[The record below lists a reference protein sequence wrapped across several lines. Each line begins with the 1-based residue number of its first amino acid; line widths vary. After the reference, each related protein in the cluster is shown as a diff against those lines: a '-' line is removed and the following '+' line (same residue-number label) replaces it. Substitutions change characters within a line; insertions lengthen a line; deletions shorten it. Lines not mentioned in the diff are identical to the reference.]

1 MHRHANS
8 GEFAMTVIVLLG
20 IASAGLLWAANRCPL
35 ARAIRRQI
43 DQVAAAS
50 R

>member
-1 MHRHANS
+1 MTI
-8 GEFAMTVIVLLG
+8 FAVLGLG
-20 IASAGLLWAANRCPL
+20 AGALLWVANRCPL